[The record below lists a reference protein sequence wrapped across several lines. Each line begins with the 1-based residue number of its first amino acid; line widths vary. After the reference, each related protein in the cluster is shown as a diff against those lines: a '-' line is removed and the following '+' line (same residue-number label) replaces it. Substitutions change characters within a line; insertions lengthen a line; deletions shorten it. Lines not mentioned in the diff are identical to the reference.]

1 MGLGSGQSD
10 LASVENLHNPTQR
23 NSSRKSTPY
32 LWHLNLLV
40 VVVDDVAG
48 DHPHQVGPDPAP
60 GLGVEVRQVHAVL
73 RLILQQPARVGG
85 QQRR

>member
-1 MGLGSGQSD
+1 M
-10 LASVENLHNPTQR
+10 
-23 NSSRKSTPY
+23 
-32 LWHLNLLV
+32 
-40 VVVDDVAG
+40 DDVAG
-48 DHPHQVGPDPAP
+48 DHPHQVGPDPTP